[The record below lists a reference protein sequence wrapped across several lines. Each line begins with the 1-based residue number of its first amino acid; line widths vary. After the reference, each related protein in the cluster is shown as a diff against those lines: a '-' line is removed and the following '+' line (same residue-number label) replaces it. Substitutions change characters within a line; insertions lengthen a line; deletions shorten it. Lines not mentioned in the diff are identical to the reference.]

1 MATRGPDGIGS
12 ELDEALVRAGR
23 HLRRGVVSADLRTL
37 EKAGG
42 READRFYRDRWSYD
56 KVVRSTHGVNC
67 TGSCSWKV
75 YVKDGIITW
84 ESQQTDYP
92 SAGPDRPDYEPRGCP
107 RGAAFSWY
115 TYSPT
120 RVRYPYVRG
129 VLLEEF
135 RAAKARHG
143 GDPVEAWAEIT
154 GNPDLAG
161 RYKSARG
168 KGGFVRAT
176 WDEAVELAAAAHVHT
191 IRTWGPDRIA
201 GFSPIPAMSMVSHAA
216 GARFHALIGAPLL
229 SFYDWYADLPVASPQ
244 VFGDQTDVPESG
256 DWWDAS
262 YLVLWGSNVPV
273 TRTPDAHWMTEARYR
288 GQKVVVCSPDYS
300 DATKFADEWLS
311 PAPGTDGALAMAMGH
326 VILREFFIDRQVPH
340 FTDYVTRFT
349 DAPFLVTLEQSEGAA
364 RPGKFL
370 TAAALGDR
378 SEHADFKPV
387 VLDGR
392 TQRPVAPGGSLGF
405 RFGDAGLGRWN
416 LDLGDIEPVLTL
428 WGGAAGPGPAE
439 RGAAGPRLEN
449 QHGTAW

>member
-1 MATRGPDGIGS
+1 MAVTRGPTGIGS

-23 HLRRGVVSADLRTL
+23 YLRRGVVSADMRTL
-37 EKAGG
+37 QKTGG
-42 READRFYRDRWSYD
+42 READSFYRDRWSYD

-84 ESQQTDYP
+84 EAQQTDYP
-92 SAGPDRPDYEPRGCP
+92 STGPDRPDYEPRGCP

-129 VLLEEF
+129 VLLELF
-135 RAAKARHG
+135 REAKARHG

-154 GNPDLAG
+154 GTPALAS

-168 KGGFVRAT
+168 KGGFVRAS
-176 WDEAVELAAAAHVHT
+176 WEEAVELAAAAHVHT
-191 IRTWGPDRIA
+191 IRSWGPDRIA

-216 GARFHALIGAPLL
+216 GARFHALIGAPML

-262 YLVLWGSNVPV
+262 YLMLWGSNVPV

-311 PAPGTDGALAMAMGH
+311 PPGHRRGAGDGHGARHLAR
-326 VILREFFIDRQVPH
+326 VLRRPPGAVLHRLCHPVHRRAVPG
-340 FTDYVTRFT
+340 D
-349 DAPFLVTLEQSEGAA
+349 
-364 RPGKFL
+364 
-370 TAAALGDR
+370 AAAGGGYRQAGEVPDR
-378 SEHADFKPV
+378 GCSR
-387 VLDGR
+387 GR
-392 TQRPVAPGGSLGF
+392 G
-405 RFGDAGLGRWN
+405 
-416 LDLGDIEPVLTL
+416 
-428 WGGAAGPGPAE
+428 
-439 RGAAGPRLEN
+439 
-449 QHGTAW
+449 